1 MQLLIV
7 IAYDDCDHM
16 KLMLTTMLYLDKEA
30 VVDFY
35 TVVDCNTAVDSNAFI
50 FVDCD
55 AGVDSKALPY

>member
-35 TVVDCNTAVDSNAFI
+35 TVVDYNAI
-50 FVDCD
+50 
-55 AGVDSKALPY
+55 S